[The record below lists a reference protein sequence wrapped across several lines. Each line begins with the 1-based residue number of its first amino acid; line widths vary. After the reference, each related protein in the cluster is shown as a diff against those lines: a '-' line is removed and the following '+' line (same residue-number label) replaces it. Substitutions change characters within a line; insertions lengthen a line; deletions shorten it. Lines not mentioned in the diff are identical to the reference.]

1 MAPLFVRLELLTSIY
16 VVGDPTT
23 DARIHTHC
31 PAVVCLQT
39 TRRGHFDDENE
50 RCSALKQSQRSKNLS
65 VITAKY
71 TTTSITKDISK
82 PGRLT
87 NKNAVLL

>member
-1 MAPLFVRLELLTSIY
+1 MVPLFVRLELLTSNY

-23 DARIHTHC
+23 DARIRTY
-31 PAVVCLQT
+31 
-39 TRRGHFDDENE
+39 HFDDESE
-50 RCSALKQSQRSKNLS
+50 LCSVSKRSQRSRNLS